1 MRPLRECWDAKPDVQ
16 PRLTRNRKHVEKN
29 TRCAGNRFCPAV
41 RRFGDGADYKI
52 DKEGQH
58 AFIDWKISHLG
69 YSYIHGTFKDWDG
82 TFSWDAAKP
91 EASKIAV
98 DVKTASL
105 WSNHAERDKHIASKD
120 FIDVAKFADAK
131 FVSTAVKST
140 GEKTADVTGDLTFHG
155 VTKPVTFKAT
165 FNGEGKDPWGGE
177 RAGFNAKTT
186 IDLNDFGVKGPGPTS
201 QTVDLDISLEGVKQ
215 K

>member
-1 MRPLRECWDAKPDVQ
+1 MPRFVRGGAFLYSVETQRLRRRTWALDAEVVQ
-16 PRLTRNRKHVEKN
+16 V
-29 TRCAGNRFCPAV
+29 
-41 RRFGDGADYKI
+41 DG
-52 DKEGQH
+52 G
-58 AFIDWKISHLG
+58 LG
-69 YSYIHGTFKDWDG
+69 V
-82 TFSWDAAKP
+82 
-91 EASKIAV
+91 EASTLAAPRVLAFTVERSLEGHRLGHAV
-98 DVKTASL
+98 ESQVASL

-120 FIDVAKFADAK
+120 FLDVAKFADAK
-131 FVSTAVKST
+131 FVSTAVKPT
-140 GEKTADVTGDLTFHG
+140 GKDTADVTGDLTFHG

-186 IDLNDFGVKGPGPTS
+186 VNLNDFGIKGPGPSS

>member
-1 MRPLRECWDAKPDVQ
+1 MLKKTLAA
-16 PRLTRNRKHVEKN
+16 LALGTALLS
-29 TRCAGNRFCPAV
+29 AGQVMA
-41 RRFGDGADYKI
+41 ADYKI

-69 YSYIHGTFKDWDG
+69 YSFIHGTFKDWDG
-82 TFSWDAAKP
+82 SFSWDAAKP

-120 FIDVAKFADAK
+120 FLDVAKFADAK
-131 FVSTAVKST
+131 FVSTKVTPT
-140 GEKTADVTGDLTFHG
+140 GKNADGKVTADVAGDLTLLG
-155 VTKPVTFKAT
+155 VTKPVVVKAT
-165 FNGEGKDPWGGE
+165 FLGEGKDPWGGY
-177 RAGFNAKTT
+177 RAGFEGTTT
-186 IDLNDFGVKGPGPTS
+186 INRQDFGKQMDLGPASNSVELYVTF
-201 QTVDLDISLEGVKQ
+201 EGVKA

>member
-1 MRPLRECWDAKPDVQ
+1 MLKKTLAALALGTAL
-16 PRLTRNRKHVEKN
+16 LT
-29 TRCAGNRFCPAV
+29 AGQAMA
-41 RRFGDGADYKI
+41 ADYTI

-69 YSYIHGTFKDWDG
+69 YSFVHGTFKDWKG

-91 EASKIAV
+91 ADSKI
-98 DVKTASL
+98 DITLQTASL
-105 WSNHAERDKHIASKD
+105 FSNHAERDTHIASKD
-120 FIDVAKFADAK
+120 FLDVAKYPEATF
-131 FVSTAVKST
+131 KST
-140 GEKTADVTGDLTFHG
+140 KVVPTGDKTADVTGDLTLHG

-177 RAGFNAKTT
+177 RAGFNATT
-186 IDLNDFGVKGPGPTS
+186 TLNLNDFGIKGPGPTA
-201 QTVDLDISLEGVKQ
+201 QTLDLDISLEGVKA